1 MLYAFRQKPSLKF
14 NWTSLLYCAKRRKIY
29 AMDAIKKVDN
39 DFSIYLL
46 AIAFPAAL
54 GIMVPASA
62 LGSLELSFPPLRLSV

>member
-1 MLYAFRQKPSLKF
+1 
-14 NWTSLLYCAKRRKIY
+14 
-29 AMDAIKKVDN
+29 MDAIKKVDN

-46 AIAFPAAL
+46 AIAFPAAAL